1 MMSKPKRLHPTAM
14 IFKILEMIKDS
25 IIGLLPLAVLIL
37 RDGFFGYIF
46 YIVIGIVALMITS
59 SIIYWLRFTYEVTDD
74 EIRIE
79 QGLFIRKKR
88 YISKNR
94 IQSIDLTQSVIH
106 RIFGLTKVQIETAGS
121 DRDVDA
127 SLSSVQMVEGER
139 IHDEL
144 KSTNGVENDEEELDN
159 FDFHP
164 DPKREVTTKRLV
176 IAGSTSGSLGVLL
189 GLFGFLF
196 SQMESILPESFYD
209 EMFAFFLSL
218 AINVIV
224 ILVIVV
230 VLVLYLLGILGT
242 VIKYGKFT
250 ITRYE
255 NELFITRGLL
265 EKKQMTIPLKRIQA
279 VGITESIIR
288 QPFGF
293 CTVYVEIAGG
303 EVQEGSGTKTLLFPI
318 LKKTEVRSFLEEIL
332 PEYAHIPENM
342 NPAPKRA
349 LPYYLVRALFIPVI
363 ALIATFI
370 FIPEWYIIPVIV
382 FILGAI
388 LGYLN
393 YRAVGYHLD
402 EELNELTLSYRR
414 IGKETVLLKH
424 RRIQSITKSKHII
437 QRKQNLASIHVSLL
451 NNFGGR
457 HIFINELN
465 LKDIHKITDWYS
477 LR

>member
-14 IFKILEMIKDS
+14 IFKMLEMIKDS
-25 IIGLLPLAVLIL
+25 ILGLLPLAVLIF
-37 RDGFFGYIF
+37 RDGFFSYIF
-46 YIVIGIVALMITS
+46 LILIGIAVIMIIS
-59 SIIYWLRFTYEVTDD
+59 SVVYWLRFTYEVKDD

-79 QGLFIRKKR
+79 QGLFVRKKR

-121 DRDVDA
+121 DRDIDA
-127 SLSSVQMVEGER
+127 SLSSVQLHEGEWIR
-139 IHDEL
+139 DEL
-144 KSTNGVENDEEELDN
+144 KSNKLKEQVDDALNN

-164 DPKREVTTKRLV
+164 DPKREVTTKRLI

-196 SQMESILPESFYD
+196 SQLETILPENFYD
-209 EMFAFFLSL
+209 EVFAFFLSL
-218 AINVIV
+218 ALKVI
-224 ILVIVV
+224 ILLVIVV

-303 EVQEGSGTKTLLFPI
+303 DVQEGSNTRTLLFPI
-318 LKKTEVRSFLEEIL
+318 LKKSEVKSFLDEIL
-332 PEYAHIPENM
+332 PEYAHIPENLHA
-342 NPAPKRA
+342 APKRA
-349 LPYYLVRALFIPVI
+349 LPYYLVRALFIPVL
-363 ALIATFI
+363 ALIATII
-370 FIPEWYIIPVIV
+370 FIPEWSIIPLFVI
-382 FILGAI
+382 ILGAI

-393 YRAVGYHLD
+393 YRATGYHLD
-402 EELNELTLSYRR
+402 KDLNELTLSYRS
-414 IGKETVLLKH
+414 IGKETVLLNH
-424 RRIQSITKSKHII
+424 RRIQSMTKSRHVLH
-437 QRKQNLASIHVSLL
+437 RKQNLAS
-451 NNFGGR
+451 
-457 HIFINELN
+457 
-465 LKDIHKITDWYS
+465 
-477 LR
+477 